1 METIDWRF
9 FNQMPQTPAYLLN
22 SLQRLLSET
31 KFESPFLETI
41 DKLTAEEPVS
51 SSQNLSRNSDTN
63 RNESTQIGAQHRP
76 RIRNLYVYSF
86 HTSKSMDIRG
96 SINYFGGASHTSDLL
111 FLMGPSLIQQIGRRK
126 LSPSEMKLCKRMR
139 QFFTDFVKTG
149 NPTPGRIFD
158 AWKPYSSKHKFI
170 YIIGE
175 TSGSVG
181 GIADGATS
189 NIAADFD
196 RNSVEIDNLIHHTN
210 DGQTQ
215 VVSSAS
221 NPYQIGATGYEDS
234 AVDSNRMSKSYL
246 GVYETSD
253 YYNSLKKI
261 NAFWK
266 GLLPKMSSYFD
277 GGGLNRIDSRTDFDE
292 DQLYIAAMAAGS
304 GSKFKHAFFSML
316 ILVCLLLAV
325 LCVCLYIL
333 KKNQQNIDTS
343 YLWQKLNFRSARID
357 RRPKKS
363 RSVNARKSQN
373 LVNLITK
380 RFGGTKRTHAVDT
393 TDAKSHIQNSEISFR
408 FDDKFEVRNWR
419 YHLTNERF

>member
-1 METIDWRF
+1 MAHYGFREDTTAQIMETIDWRF
-9 FNQMPQTPAYLLN
+9 FDQMPQTPAHLLN
-22 SLQRLLSET
+22 SLQCLLSET

-41 DKLTAEEPVS
+41 DKLTVNETMLNA
-51 SSQNLSRNSDTN
+51 QNGKKSDDIN
-63 RNESTQIGAQHRP
+63 RNESATTGAQYRP
-76 RIRNLYVYSF
+76 RSRNLYVYSF

-126 LSPSEMKLCKRMR
+126 LSPTEMKLCKRMR
-139 QFFTDFVKTG
+139 QLFTDFVKTG
-149 NPTPGRIFD
+149 NPTPGRLFD
-158 AWKPYSSKHKFI
+158 AWKPYSAKHKFI
-170 YIIGE
+170 YVIGE
-175 TSGSVG
+175 TSNTAG
-181 GIADGATS
+181 GFTDGTTS
-189 NIAADFD
+189 NFATDFD
-196 RNSVEIDNLIHHTN
+196 RNSVEIHSLIHQPN
-210 DGQTQ
+210 DDQTQ
-215 VVSSAS
+215 VVSSAV

-246 GVYETSD
+246 GVYESSE

-266 GLLPKMSSYFD
+266 GLLPKMNNYFD
-277 GGGLNRIDSRTDFDE
+277 GGGSNRIDSRTDFDE

-343 YLWQKLNFRSARID
+343 YL
-357 RRPKKS
+357 
-363 RSVNARKSQN
+363 
-373 LVNLITK
+373 
-380 RFGGTKRTHAVDT
+380 
-393 TDAKSHIQNSEISFR
+393 
-408 FDDKFEVRNWR
+408 
-419 YHLTNERF
+419 

>member
-9 FNQMPQTPAYLLN
+9 FDQMPQTPAYLLN

-41 DKLTAEEPVS
+41 DKLTADEPVS
-51 SSQNLSRNSDTN
+51 SSKNFSKTNDTN
-63 RNESTQIGAQHRP
+63 RNESTQVGAQHRP
-76 RIRNLYVYSF
+76 RTRNLYVYSF

-139 QFFTDFVKTG
+139 QLFTDFVKTG

-196 RNSVEIDNLIHHTN
+196 RNSVEIDNLIHHPN

-277 GGGLNRIDSRTDFDE
+277 GGGSNRIDSRTDFDD

-343 YLWQKLNFRSARID
+343 YL
-357 RRPKKS
+357 
-363 RSVNARKSQN
+363 
-373 LVNLITK
+373 
-380 RFGGTKRTHAVDT
+380 
-393 TDAKSHIQNSEISFR
+393 
-408 FDDKFEVRNWR
+408 
-419 YHLTNERF
+419 

>member
-1 METIDWRF
+1 MAGYLLRPFSLFTDLWLELAREGYEPLKKYISATILPNILAHYGFKEDTTVQIMETIDWRF
-9 FNQMPQTPAYLLN
+9 FDQMPQTPAYLLN

-41 DKLTAEEPVS
+41 DKLTADEAGLNV
-51 SSQNLSRNSDTN
+51 RNDNKSGDPN
-63 RNESTQIGAQHRP
+63 RNESVTAGAQQRP
-76 RIRNLYVYSF
+76 RPRNLYVYSF

-139 QFFTDFVKTG
+139 QLFTDFVKTG

-158 AWKPYSSKHKFI
+158 AWKPYSPKHKFI
-170 YIIGE
+170 YVIGE
-175 TSGSVG
+175 ASTTAG
-181 GIADGATS
+181 GLADGATS
-189 NIAADFD
+189 NFVADFD
-196 RNSVEIDNLIHHTN
+196 RNSVEIDNLIRHRN

-215 VVSSAS
+215 VVSSIAV
-221 NPYQIGATGYEDS
+221 NPYQLGAAGYEDS

-246 GVYETSD
+246 GVYESSD

-266 GLLPKMSSYFD
+266 GLLPKMNNYFD
-277 GGGLNRIDSRTDFDE
+277 GGGPNRIDSRTDFDE
-292 DQLYIAAMAAGS
+292 DQLYIAAMAAGN

-343 YLWQKLNFRSARID
+343 YL
-357 RRPKKS
+357 
-363 RSVNARKSQN
+363 
-373 LVNLITK
+373 
-380 RFGGTKRTHAVDT
+380 
-393 TDAKSHIQNSEISFR
+393 
-408 FDDKFEVRNWR
+408 
-419 YHLTNERF
+419 

>member
-9 FNQMPQTPAYLLN
+9 FDQMPQTPAYLLN

-41 DKLTAEEPVS
+41 DKLTEDKS
-51 SSQNLSRNSDTN
+51 ILNSRKDGKTGDTHQ
-63 RNESTQIGAQHRP
+63 NESTARSGAQQQLRP
-76 RIRNLYVYSF
+76 RHLYVYSF
-86 HTSKSMDIRG
+86 HVSRSMDIRG

-126 LSPSEMKLCKRMR
+126 LSASEMKLCKRMR
-139 QFFTDFVKTG
+139 QLFTDFVKTG

-170 YIIGE
+170 YAIGE
-175 TSGSVG
+175 TSSTAG
-181 GIADGATS
+181 GGLVDGATS
-189 NIAADFD
+189 NFAADFD
-196 RNSVEIDNLIHHTN
+196 RNSVEIDNLIHHPN
-210 DGQTQ
+210 DGHTQ
-215 VVSSAS
+215 IVSSAS
-221 NPYQIGATGYEDS
+221 NPYQIGATAYDDS

-246 GVYETSD
+246 GVYETSE

-261 NAFWK
+261 NAFWR
-266 GLLPKMSSYFD
+266 GLLPKMNNYYDS
-277 GGGLNRIDSRTDFDE
+277 GGSNNIDSRTDFDE
-292 DQLYIAAMAAGS
+292 DQLYIAAMAAGN

-343 YLWQKLNFRSARID
+343 YL
-357 RRPKKS
+357 
-363 RSVNARKSQN
+363 
-373 LVNLITK
+373 
-380 RFGGTKRTHAVDT
+380 
-393 TDAKSHIQNSEISFR
+393 
-408 FDDKFEVRNWR
+408 
-419 YHLTNERF
+419 